1 MLYQALVET
10 SPLWVFLVILLTA
23 MIIKGEW

>member
-1 MLYQALVET
+1 MLGQAIIET

-23 MIIKGEW
+23 MIAKGEW

>member
-23 MIIKGEW
+23 MIVKGEW